1 MRTLF
6 GALALSLAITVP
18 AVAAAQTSNAPV
30 TRAEVRSELVQLK
43 NAGYKPS
50 RTQYPADIQAAEAR
64 IAAQYPTASN
74 NMAGNNAASNNTTS
88 NNTAAY
94 GGTNAGT
101 SEAGHPVP
109 NATWPSPYLHH

>member
-18 AVAAAQTSNAPV
+18 AVSFAQTSNDPM
-30 TRAEVRSELVQLK
+30 TRAQVRSELVQLQH
-43 NAGYKPS
+43 AGYKPE

-64 IAAQYPTASN
+64 VAAQNPA
-74 NMAGNNAASNNTTS
+74 AG

-94 GGTNAGT
+94 GGTSAGT
-101 SEAGHPVP
+101 SQSGHRTS
-109 NATWPSPYLHH
+109 NAPWVSPYLHH